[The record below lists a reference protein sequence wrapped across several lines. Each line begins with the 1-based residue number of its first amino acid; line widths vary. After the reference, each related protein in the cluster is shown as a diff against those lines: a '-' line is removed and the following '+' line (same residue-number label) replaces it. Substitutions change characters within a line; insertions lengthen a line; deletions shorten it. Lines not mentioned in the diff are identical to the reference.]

1 MAELEGFAVDYR
13 RRLGGLESE
22 LDQLRGQRDAVIR
35 RVHKAGVPIVEI
47 ADVLGLSHQRVS
59 KIVR

>member
-13 RRLGGLESE
+13 RRLGKLESQ
-22 LDQLRGQRDAVIR
+22 LDQLRAERDALIR